1 MSDWIGRTLSKV
13 TIQKLLGR
21 GGMAEVYLGIH
32 TTLNRPVAVKILHGH
47 LLDDDTLLA
56 RFRSEAQSVATMRH
70 SNIVQVFDFDI
81 IDDQPY
87 IVMELL
93 EGPSLEDYQR
103 VLRQTGKIL
112 PLETTV
118 HIITAIASALDY
130 AHAHGVIHR
139 DVKPSNVLLRRES
152 GHLDPKTTLP
162 PDVQPVLTDFGV
174 ARMANTTV
182 RTASGAIVGTPAYM
196 SPEQVSGV
204 TVDAR
209 SDIYSLGIV
218 LYEMLSGRLPF
229 GGEEDTVASTLIKH
243 ITEPPAP
250 LIEVSPAVQA
260 VVLRAL
266 AKDPNAR
273 YQSAGELANGLR
285 AALNF
290 PLVSNEVVEINLG
303 GVTSNKDTLTLSTS
317 AKTLSFRSRPR
328 ALLTGLV
335 VLALIAIGAISLF
348 VINNNTK
355 NKSSTNSGT
364 SGNSAADEIYGFLTF
379 SDQATIVDRVNLHV
393 EHLSALPAG
402 KQYEVWMI
410 GGESRRSI
418 GVLDVDADGMGALTF
433 VDDAGENLLATYGQ
447 FEITIEPSPDPN
459 PLPTGDVAYSGAIPP
474 GSLVHVRHLLVS
486 FSKAP
491 GEIGLTVGLMRD
503 TGLILT
509 IAQSLQSAQNEQNL
523 IEVVRQ
529 AEGLVNLI
537 EGDGGTDFGDL
548 NGDGEITNP
557 SDNFGLL
564 PGARTGGYIQSS
576 IEHARFAADSPDA
589 TVYIV
594 EQATALETAAQ
605 NLGGWAA
612 QLRDEAMSIVRSS
625 DLANAEAHVQAI
637 LVLSDLFSN
646 GQDTNGNGQIEPIQG
661 EGGAQMTYYYALRM
675 ADMAVLLGRNR
686 MPTPAQ
692 STVTQDTSPES
703 H

>member
-1 MSDWIGRTLSKV
+1 MIRRLKVSDWIGRTLSKV

-70 SNIVQVFDFDI
+70 PNIVQVFDFDI

-93 EGPSLEDYQR
+93 EGLSLEDYQR
-103 VLRQTGKIL
+103 VLRQTGKTL

-118 HIITAIASALDY
+118 HLITAIASALDY

-139 DVKPSNVLLRRES
+139 DVKPSNVLLRHES
-152 GHLDPKTTLP
+152 GQLDPKTTLP
-162 PDVQPVLTDFGV
+162 PDVQPVLTDFGI

-229 GGEEDTVASTLIKH
+229 GGEDETVASTLIKH

-250 LIEVSPAVQA
+250 LVEVSPAVQA

-290 PLVSNEVVEINLG
+290 PLVPNEEIKISQG
-303 GVTSNKDTLTLSTS
+303 EVSSSKDTLISTIDKAS
-317 AKTLSFRSRPR
+317 PLRHRPR
-328 ALLTGLV
+328 ALLTGSV
-335 VLALIAIGAISLF
+335 VLALIVIGAVALF
-348 VINNNTK
+348 IINGNSK
-355 NKSSTNSGT
+355 NGSSTNSGA
-364 SGNSAADEIYGFLTF
+364 SYGFLKF
-379 SDQATIVDRVNLHV
+379 SDQEKLVDRVDLNV
-393 EHLSALPAG
+393 EHLPVPPAT

-418 GVLDVDADGMGALTF
+418 GTLDVDANGNGALTF
-433 VDDAGENLLATYGQ
+433 IDDAGENLLATYGQ
-447 FEITIEPSPDPN
+447 FEITIEPNPDPN
-459 PLPTGDVAYSGAIPP
+459 PLPTADVAYSGAIPP
-474 GSLVHVRHLLVS
+474 GALVHVRHLLVS

-491 GEIGLTVGLMRD
+491 GEIGLITGLLND
-503 TGLILT
+503 TSLILT
-509 IAQSLQSAQNEQNL
+509 IAQSLQSAQNDQDL
-523 IEVVRQ
+523 PEVIRQ

-537 EGDGGTDFGDL
+537 EGDGGADYGDL
-548 NGDGEITNP
+548 NGDGEITNL
-557 SDNFGLL
+557 SDSFGLL
-564 PGARTGGYIQSS
+564 PGSRTGGYIQSS
-576 IEHARFAADSPDA
+576 IEHARFATDSPDA
-589 TVYIV
+589 TEYIF
-594 EQATALETAAQ
+594 EQAAALETSAQ

-612 QLRDEAMSIVRSS
+612 QLRDEALFIVKSS
-625 DLANAEAHVQAI
+625 DLASTAAHVRAI
-637 LVLSDLFSN
+637 LDLADIFSN
-646 GQDTNGNGQIEPIQG
+646 GQDDNGNGQVEPIQD
-661 EGGAQMTYYYALRM
+661 EGGALMTHYYALHM
-675 ADMAVLLGRNR
+675 ADMAVLLGRNQ
-686 MPTPAQ
+686 MPSPAQ
-692 STVTQDTSPES
+692 NPTTQNSSLES